1 MSISEENIKLLKAY
15 NALKEGHFILSS
27 GLHSQYYI
35 QCAKIMANPIIAQDL
50 CSRLVEKISSEIDVN
65 QITKIVAPAMGGLLV
80 GYELARQ
87 LHKEN
92 IFCERVDGKFEFR
105 RGFSLDENDKV
116 LIVEDVLTTGKS
128 SLETY
133 ALVKKYN
140 AKIIAET
147 CLIRRD
153 ITIEKLDN
161 VPIIS
166 LFDLSFPTYNAD
178 KLPDILKKIPASK
191 PGSRFLKTNKFSS

>member
-1 MSISEENIKLLKAY
+1 MSTLEENINLLKKY

-35 QCAKIMANPIIAQDL
+35 QCAKIMSDPIAAKDL
-50 CSRLVEKISSEIDVN
+50 CFKLVKKITMQIDIN
-65 QITKIVAPAMGGLLV
+65 QITKVVAPAMGGLLV
-80 GYELARQ
+80 GYEIARQ
-87 LHKEN
+87 LNKEN
-92 IFCERVDGKFEFR
+92 IFCERVNGEFQFR
-105 RGFSLDENDKV
+105 RGFSLDGSDKV

-133 ALVKKYN
+133 DLVKSYG

-153 ITIEKLDN
+153 KKIKKLDN
-161 VPIIS
+161 VPIIP
-166 LFDLSFPTYNAD
+166 LFDLSFPTYHSDN
-178 KLPDILKKIPASK
+178 LPDLLKQRPVSK
-191 PGSRFLKTNKFSS
+191 PGSRFIQTNKA